1 MGYAEPNAG
10 PAGIVGNAIGVA
22 GTGDIVTGMGTG
34 YVENMG
40 AATKGTGVGSS
51 GMMSLGLGFRVLGLG
66 FGLRSGISGSSGMMS
81 LGSS

>member
-10 PAGIVGNAIGVA
+10 PAGIPVVGNAIGVA
-22 GTGDIVTGMGTG
+22 GTGDIVTAMGTG

-51 GMMSLGLGFRVLGLG
+51 GMMSLGLGFRV
-66 FGLRSGISGSSGMMS
+66 
-81 LGSS
+81 